1 MEQNSLFV
9 EDIYQALSDCVRAA
23 GGNKAVAAVLWP
35 DKSVLKQQV
44 YLNDCLNRERNEK
57 LDPEQILFILKLAK
71 EKGCH
76 VGMDFI
82 NESCDYEPPKPVN
95 KKEKRAEL
103 QQEFIRAVGV
113 IDNLKSQLI
122 KLDSE
127 DIS

>member
-9 EDIYQALSDCVRAA
+9 EDIYQALNDCVRAA
-23 GGNKAVAAVLWP
+23 GGNKAVAASLWP
-35 DKSVLKQQV
+35 DKSILKQQV

-57 LDPEQILFILKLAK
+57 LDPEQILFILRLAK

-95 KKEKRAEL
+95 RKEKRAEL
-103 QQEFIRAVGV
+103 QQEFIKAVKSLGELGSQL
-113 IDNLKSQLI
+113 DNL
-122 KLDSE
+122 DV
-127 DIS
+127 